1 MTVFLA
7 VLGAIFGALL
17 GGILGFFAVILIGTL
32 TGADTQQGALA
43 MGAATLGMPL
53 GGLIGLGLGLGLTI
67 RWRAR
72 RAKAEAVRAAR
83 EAGET
88 PSAGGA
94 FGTQA
99 LIAIAVVGVAVLVAW
114 NWWTD
119 DGTPPLLPRP
129 FPVLEAEI
137 RLPADDPG
145 IPFATGRPADL
156 RSGIV
161 YHSMGPPVKLRE
173 EDGQAIL
180 GMSIPMSYRTE
191 DRGIEILLEPGKR
204 LTFPLDIPARPA
216 VDPAFSEW
224 VRVGTM
230 SWYRVG
236 VLVET
241 DGPPPYFIRTRVL
254 AGQ

>member
-1 MTVFLA
+1 
-7 VLGAIFGALL
+7 
-17 GGILGFFAVILIGTL
+17 
-32 TGADTQQGALA
+32 
-43 MGAATLGMPL
+43 MG
-53 GGLIGLGLGLGLTI
+53 
-67 RWRAR
+67 
-72 RAKAEAVRAAR
+72 
-83 EAGET
+83 
-88 PSAGGA
+88 
-94 FGTQA
+94 
-99 LIAIAVVGVAVLVAW
+99 VVGVAVAVAW
-114 NWWTD
+114 AWWTD
-119 DGTPPLLPRP
+119 DGMPPLLPRP
-129 FPVLEAEI
+129 FPVLEAEL

-145 IPFATGRPADL
+145 IPFATGRVADL

-173 EDGQAIL
+173 ADGEAIL

-204 LTFPLDIPARPA
+204 LTFPLDIPARPQ

-230 SWYRVG
+230 SWYRQG
-236 VLVET
+236 VLVPT